1 MLDCKCG
8 FISVQVNYWTPP
20 CDWQCGLHLFIYLFY
35 QQYFYQQGILIK
47 QRLLKACASVTGS
60 LREVLLSNSITPL
73 QHNCRVSLG
82 LSFVQDSL
90 WVWKRRCGIRLRA
103 KQAGIV
109 YVDCLHVS
117 WWMSNTTLQRGSPAH
132 GLSAPR
138 KLWDGVLG
146 HDVTLGTWQS
156 APTRLYKVTLT
167 KWYRWYFEMTAFNFF
182 LGMVFLYIYFH
193 CFSIAFLLLVMLSH
207 V

>member
-1 MLDCKCG
+1 M
-8 FISVQVNYWTPP
+8 
-20 CDWQCGLHLFIYLFY
+20 
-35 QQYFYQQGILIK
+35 
-47 QRLLKACASVTGS
+47 
-60 LREVLLSNSITPL
+60 
-73 QHNCRVSLG
+73 SLG
-82 LSFVQDSL
+82 LSFVQVPL

-167 KWYRWYFEMTAFNFF
+167 KWYRWYFEMTAFNF
-182 LGMVFLYIYFH
+182 LLRMVFFLYFFNVLTYYF
-193 CFSIAFLLLVMLSH
+193 CFFIKVFCQVLFKGEMCKTCDSRFAYSSPAPSTLCLATCLDKQVFLSKTRTTDWASCQNVEAPQCLYLKFSLMGKENVF
-207 V
+207 